1 MTITPVA
8 TGAPTDVRQSV
19 EQNTYELL
27 QQLNIPVTVQSNGG

>member
-19 EQNTYELL
+19 EQNTYALL
-27 QQLNIPVTVQSNGG
+27 QQLSDQLSGCEI